1 MLNSDAVLHR
11 TCQSPYFLAC
21 CWNIHRAQV
30 MAVLSRQAGKT
41 QGNEPATAVI
51 SVCN

>member
-11 TCQSPYFLAC
+11 TFQSPHFIEC
-21 CWNIHRAQV
+21 CWNIHRTQV
-30 MAVLSRQAGKT
+30 MAILSRQAGKT
-41 QGNEPATAVI
+41 QDNEPATAVI